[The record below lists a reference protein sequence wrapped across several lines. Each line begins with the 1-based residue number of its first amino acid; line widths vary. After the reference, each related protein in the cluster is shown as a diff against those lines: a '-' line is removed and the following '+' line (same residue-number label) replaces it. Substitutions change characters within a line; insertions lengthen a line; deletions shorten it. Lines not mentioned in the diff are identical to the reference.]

1 MSLSFPL
8 STEAQRAQ
16 TAAWSRHE
24 AVCQVDTLSL
34 LSHVHATSAL
44 NGVVTPLSLHRYT
57 LSEAFFCD
65 IDVK

>member
-44 NGVVTPLSLHRYT
+44 MVPSLTKLKLYT